1 MDIKSNKNIIACL
14 GDSIT
19 FGHGVSATRKTDAW
33 TFVLQRMLGERA
45 EILNFGINGASAT
58 EGCPESYRNSG
69 LLDEALSS
77 GAGTFILMLGS
88 NDTKERIWNAQAYKM
103 GMRGIISDVLRLPG
117 DGTDSPE
124 LFLMLPPAVFPL
136 EDGQTAYG
144 VSGEILTEQVIPTIE
159 YLAAD
164 YGLPVIDLYSATKD
178 HPEYY
183 LEGVHPN
190 KEGNLKI
197 AERVFEAV
205 NKWLDEPSGR
215 KEPAMTNYKDLTSSV
230 KAVTSE
236 CPHFIANLANAAAL
250 IWEYMDDINW
260 AGFYLI
266 QDGKL
271 VLGPFQ
277 GKMACTEIEIGSGV
291 CGTAVAQGK
300 TQLVPNVH
308 EFSGH
313 IACDSASNSE
323 IVVPLRK
330 DGKIFGVLD
339 IDSPSLARFTEEDKD
354 HLEYLAGI
362 LELNLF
368 KERPPAVFT
377 HLER

>member
-1 MDIKSNKNIIACL
+1 MSNYTRKNIIACM

-19 FGHGVSATRKTDAW
+19 FGYGVSATRERDAW
-33 TFVLQRMLGERA
+33 TFVLQRMLGDRA
-45 EILNFGINGASAT
+45 KVLNFGINGASAT
-58 EGCPESYRNSG
+58 EGCPESYRASG
-69 LLDEALSS
+69 LLDEALGC
-77 GAGTFILMLGS
+77 GADACILMLGT

-103 GMRGIISDVLRLPG
+103 GMRGIISDVLRKTSSTQP
-117 DGTDSPE
+117 PE
-124 LFLMLPPAVFPL
+124 LFLMIPPAVFPM

-144 VSGEILTEQVIPTIE
+144 VSPELLTGQVIPIVE
-159 YLAAD
+159 KLAED
-164 YGLPVIDLYSATKD
+164 YCLPLIDLYTATKD

-190 KEGNLKI
+190 AAGNLAIAQQVYEGIVEWLDAQKEGPKN
-197 AERVFEAV
+197 
-205 NKWLDEPSGR
+205 
-215 KEPAMTNYKDLTSSV
+215 MTDYKSLTMSV
-230 KAVTSE
+230 KAVTAE
-236 CPHFIANLANAAAL
+236 CPHFIANLANTAAL

-330 DGKIFGVLD
+330 DGEVCGVLD
-339 IDSPSLARFTEEDKD
+339 IDSPSFGRFTEEDKD
-354 HLEYLAGI
+354 HLEYLAGL

-368 KERPPAVFT
+368 K
-377 HLER
+377 